1 MAPACR
7 SRTCPCPGLKYV
19 HIHCLA
25 ALHSDGQLATT
36 LPCHNNKGA
45 LSPSGLKCVHH
56 CGAML
61 QQIKRNP
68 SEMHVPPCHYTKATS
83 SSSTLIYFPV
93 SNYICSSQPFLH
105 LSQFLAAFPFLKY
118 LHMVPRNLN
127 LTLTMK
133 PNLWFSFKSSTNNC
147 SSELFC
153 GDHCCMEL
161 QSEHSQETVGRSIIC
176 HHQGFFSGLLILW

>member
-1 MAPACR
+1 MPACR
-7 SRTCPCPGLKYV
+7 SQTCPCPGLKYV

-25 ALHSDGQLATT
+25 ALHNDGQLATT
-36 LPCHNNKGA
+36 LACHNNKGA
-45 LSPSGLKCVHH
+45 LSPWGLKRVHH

-61 QQIKRNP
+61 QQIKQNP
-68 SEMHVPPCHYTKATS
+68 SEMHVPPCHYIKATS
-83 SSSTLIYFPV
+83 SLSTLIIFLFLIISV
-93 SNYICSSQPFLH
+93 HLSHSST

-118 LHMVPRNLN
+118 LYMVPRNLN

-153 GDHCCMEL
+153 GDHCWMQL
-161 QSEHSQETVGRSIIC
+161 RPEHNQETVGRSIIYHC
-176 HHQGFFSGLLILW
+176 GLLILW